1 MICLTNSIL
10 KINFIFELSQP
21 NDDPTPPSQFEGVI
35 KLLLANVNND
45 EIKSTRIQYM
55 NISIIKFMNL

>member
-21 NDDPTPPSQFEGVI
+21 NDDPIPPSQFEGVI

-55 NISIIKFMNL
+55 NISITKFMNL

>member
-21 NDDPTPPSQFEGVI
+21 NDDPIPPSQFEGVI

-55 NISIIKFMNL
+55 NISIYEFMNL